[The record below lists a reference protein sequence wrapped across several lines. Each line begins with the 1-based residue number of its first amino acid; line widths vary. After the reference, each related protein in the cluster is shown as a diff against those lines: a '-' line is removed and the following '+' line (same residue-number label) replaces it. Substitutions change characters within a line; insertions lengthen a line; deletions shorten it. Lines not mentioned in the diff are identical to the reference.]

1 MEIKECT
8 YDTVLLRHLE
18 DILQS
23 EEFSGKIEE
32 ISVLLEYFPMGMLGK
47 AYKVR
52 GVVEPFCDD
61 EKDDLEK
68 NLRIMIEEKDGC
80 HWYIPAR
87 FTKEYLLHGIHS
99 FVLPINVVAN
109 IERME
114 KAIQQINECLSE
126 VGDKMYD
133 CVGNK
138 FIDYFFKMK
147 EEFGGPK
154 KVLDKIAERVLNKDS
169 IQ

>member
-1 MEIKECT
+1 MGTKLIKCT

-23 EEFSGKIEE
+23 EGFSGKPEE
-32 ISVLLEYFPMGMLGK
+32 VSGLLEYFPEDMLGK

-52 GVVEPFCDD
+52 GVVEPDCDD
-61 EKDDLEK
+61 EKDLVK
-68 NLRIMIEEKDGC
+68 NLRIMIEDAGGC
-80 HWYIPAR
+80 QWYIPAR

-114 KAIQQINECLSE
+114 KAIERIDKCLSE

-133 CVGNK
+133 YVGEN

-147 EEFGGPK
+147 EEFGSSN
-154 KVLDKIAERVLNKDS
+154 KVLDRIVGMES
-169 IQ
+169 FQ